1 MIDDAGHFSTN
12 GKAAAK
18 WIDRQVEIC
27 RDLGFNTFGK
37 HVHPSID
44 PKLYQDQIYY
54 IASLETAPLAGW
66 RERKGEGPRPDVFS
80 LDFRAYLEEKIKTA
94 CDLHKIQCNLI
105 GYLYTDV
112 PSWILGKG
120 EQKQRGDTTMIY
132 PWVGAILAMGDSSPG
147 KQRWL
152 QYLATRY
159 ESAEAAATVWS
170 LPISPTYGVSWDDLA
185 RQIDWTKP
193 ADHAAAKGDMLGF
206 MPIIVEQWYSLHK
219 EILRKHDP
227 HHLILGDKNMSN
239 WHHDWLLPSLKRH
252 VDVICTQGYGRWA
265 DEANHYHRIYKATGK
280 PIFNGD
286 GCYGL
291 ADENQKGWGVKGFRT
306 GATSLDEVA
315 SMYEETMDGMMQT
328 PYVIGWHHC
337 GYLQQWDAAERGD
350 SPRNENGFLDP
361 TEGYRV
367 ILTRSVREANNQ
379 AYDVHLS
386 SK

>member
-1 MIDDAGHFSTN
+1 MINSRVFPLIVFICAIGLSGFSVSADEQATGFIRVEQIDGVWWFINADGKKFVSIGVNHIEPHLWLAPYNKANTLKNYGDDMIDDAGHFSTN

-94 CDLHKIQCNLI
+94 CDLHKIQRNLI

-265 DEANHYHRIYKATGK
+265 DEADH
-280 PIFNGD
+280 
-286 GCYGL
+286 
-291 ADENQKGWGVKGFRT
+291 
-306 GATSLDEVA
+306 
-315 SMYEETMDGMMQT
+315 
-328 PYVIGWHHC
+328 
-337 GYLQQWDAAERGD
+337 LQ
-350 SPRNENGFLDP
+350 PNL
-361 TEGYRV
+361 
-367 ILTRSVREANNQ
+367 
-379 AYDVHLS
+379 
-386 SK
+386 